1 MNYILLFFVLS
12 ISQPT
17 EVIASIEMPRHDS
30 WNILVKEYVK
40 KNGDVD
46 YKSFKTKEAEL
57 KKYIAYLTSFT
68 PVDAWSQNEKLAYYI
83 NLYNAGTVALILE
96 NYPLESIKDIKS
108 PWGKARLEIGSE
120 PISLGDLEHK
130 ILRKMNEPRIHFAI
144 NCASYSCPK
153 LLNEAYTPDKM
164 EKQLQAVTSNFINDP
179 SKNKITANSLELSAI
194 FKWYKSDF
202 TQKRS
207 LITYLQ
213 PYTKISLKKDA
224 KISYLS
230 YDWRLNEGK

>member
-1 MNYILLFFVLS
+1 M
-12 ISQPT
+12 QPS
-17 EVIASIEMPRHDS
+17 EIIEGNAMPKHDS
-30 WNILVKEYVK
+30 WNILVKEYVQ
-40 KNGDVD
+40 KNGNVD
-46 YKSFKTKEAEL
+46 YEGFKGKEAEL
-57 KKYIAYLTSFT
+57 KKYLAYLAGFDPS
-68 PVDAWSQNEKLAYYI
+68 ASWSQNEKLAYYI

-96 NYPLESIKDIKS
+96 YYPVESIKDIS
-108 PWGKARLEIGSE
+108 RPWGQNRIKVGEKTL
-120 PISLGDLEHK
+120 SLGDIEHK

-164 EKQLQAVTSNFINDP
+164 EMQLQAATFNFINDR
-179 SKNKITANSLELSAI
+179 SKNRITENSLELSAI

-202 TQKRS
+202 TEKRS

-213 PYTKISLKKDA
+213 PYTKISINKGA